1 MKKNPLCPIL
11 GRHIDMKKTTLLL
24 ILGMLW
30 LGACAKPVPVAPSA
44 DPLHDIKQ
52 TVRTKFPSVQQLST
66 NELDAWL
73 KDTNRTQP
81 LLLDARAPH
90 EFAVSQLRGARND
103 AQIEAALQD
112 YPKDQPIV
120 SYCSVGYRSSVL
132 SEKLM
137 QRGFTKVYNLEGSI
151 FQWANEGRPVYK
163 GEQIVRQVHPYD
175 VKWGQMLKPEL
186 RAPLP

>member
-1 MKKNPLCPIL
+1 MKKS
-11 GRHIDMKKTTLLL
+11 TLLL
-24 ILGMLW
+24 LLGILF
-30 LGACAKPVPVAPSA
+30 GACAKPVQIAPPT

-52 TVRTKFPSVQQLST
+52 TVRAKFPSVQQLST

-73 KDTNRTQP
+73 KDANRAQP
-81 LLLDARAPH
+81 LLLDARAPA
-90 EFAVSQLRGARND
+90 EFAVSHLRGARN
-103 AQIEAALQD
+103 AEQIEAALKA

-120 SYCSVGYRSSVL
+120 NYCSVGYRSSVL

-137 QRGFTKVYNLEGSI
+137 QGGFTNVYNLEGSI

-163 GEQIVRQVHPYD
+163 GEQIVREVHPYD
-175 VKWGQMLKPEL
+175 AKWGQMLKPEL

>member
-1 MKKNPLCPIL
+1 MKKI
-11 GRHIDMKKTTLLL
+11 TLLL
-24 ILGMLW
+24 IGMLW
-30 LGACAKPVPVAPSA
+30 WGACAKPVQIAPPT

-52 TVRTKFPSVQQLST
+52 TVRTKFPTVQQLST

-73 KDTNRTQP
+73 KDTNRAQP
-81 LLLDARAPH
+81 LLLDARAPE
-90 EFAVSQLRGARND
+90 EFAVSQLRGARNVE
-103 AQIEAALQD
+103 QLEAALKD

-120 SYCSVGYRSSVL
+120 NYCSVGYRSSVL

-163 GEQIVRQVHPYD
+163 GQQMVQQVHPYD
-175 VKWGQMLKPEL
+175 AKWGQMLKPEL